1 MVGWAGSRDDMLLG
15 AGEREVDLKQPPL
28 TNMDYQRCFRG
39 APVAMAVANCD
50 GLLLECNWRFMELS
64 GLGEAHLAQRSMFA
78 LVRSEALRKA
88 YSWVALA
95 LHNGP
100 RARSLAHNPQQ
111 QQQQT
116 ASPSSRGLGHHA
128 KHPPQPHGAGSP
140 LQPLSAK
147 GQQAPQAH
155 LGGMAADAAAQHAS
169 PAPKPKLMH
178 MQPRRDAAFV
188 DHAAVADPSKKVL
201 ISIAVVRDA
210 KDQPIHFHLTLR
222 EVKKGDAGNPGE
234 ALLVGS

>member
-1 MVGWAGSRDDMLLG
+1 MLLG

-78 LVRSEALRKA
+78 LVRPGALRKA

-100 RARSLAHNPQQ
+100 RARSLVHYPQQ
-111 QQQQT
+111 LQQQT

-128 KHPPQPHGAGSP
+128 KHPQQPQGAEGP
-140 LQPLSAK
+140 LQPLSVK
-147 GQQAPQAH
+147 DQQAPQVHQAH
-155 LGGMAADAAAQHAS
+155 QGGMAADAAAQHAS
-169 PAPKPKLMH
+169 HAPKPKMMH

-210 KDQPIHFHLTLR
+210 KDQPLHFHITLR
-222 EVKKGDAGNPGE
+222 EATRGTLERPCSSE
-234 ALLVGS
+234 AN